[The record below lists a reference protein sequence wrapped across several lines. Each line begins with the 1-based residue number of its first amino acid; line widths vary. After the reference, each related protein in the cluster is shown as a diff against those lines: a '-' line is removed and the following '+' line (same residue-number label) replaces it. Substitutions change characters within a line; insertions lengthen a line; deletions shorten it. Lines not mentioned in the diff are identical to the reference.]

1 MGRKRVFESFV
12 PSDSEDS
19 DDGDLKEHKH
29 HDATW
34 GNEELT
40 VTDSSEGVQSDDQ
53 NSSDSDG
60 INKQCTHCM
69 FVSAPISR
77 S

>member
-19 DDGDLKEHKH
+19 DDGDLKEHNH

-40 VTDSSEGVQSDDQ
+40 ATDSSEGVQSDVFFLFSLFTFL
-53 NSSDSDG
+53 SS
-60 INKQCTHCM
+60 
-69 FVSAPISR
+69 
-77 S
+77 

>member
-40 VTDSSEGVQSDDQ
+40 ATDSSEGVQSDVFFLFSLFTFL
-53 NSSDSDG
+53 SS
-60 INKQCTHCM
+60 
-69 FVSAPISR
+69 
-77 S
+77 